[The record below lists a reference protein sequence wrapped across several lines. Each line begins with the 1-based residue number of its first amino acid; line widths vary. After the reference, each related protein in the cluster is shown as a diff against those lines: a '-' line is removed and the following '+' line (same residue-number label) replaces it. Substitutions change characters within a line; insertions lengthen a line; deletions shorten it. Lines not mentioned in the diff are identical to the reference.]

1 MRSAYL
7 WSLMLALTPFGV
19 AGAQRADT
27 SSVRADS
34 LRHRIEE
41 RFAERAQRE
50 LGLTNEQTTKLR
62 ATSQQFSARRS
73 ELRNRGERLREAL
86 AAQLQPG
93 IAANQDSVAKLTEAM
108 IELRVAAAQVS
119 REEVKQQSKYLNP
132 VQRARLYVMRERFA
146 HRVREVHGRRGDM
159 GRHRREM
166 KQHWRERG
174 EGGKEHGKEQMRGGD
189 RPSPGQG
196 TPQDSS
202 GRT

>member
-41 RFAERAQRE
+41 RFAERAQQE

-62 ATSQQFSARRS
+62 ATSQQFSAQRR

-86 AAQLQPG
+86 AAQLRPG
-93 IAANQDSVAKLTEAM
+93 IAANQDSVAKLTDAM
-108 IELRVAAAQVS
+108 IEVRMAEAQAS
-119 REEVKQQSKYLNP
+119 RDEVKQQSKYLNP

-146 HRVREVHGRRGDM
+146 HRVREVHGQRGDM

-166 KQHWRERG
+166 KQHRG
-174 EGGKEHGKEQMRGGD
+174 EMGKGGKEQMRGGD
-189 RPSPGQG
+189 RQGPQQG

-202 GRT
+202 GRS